1 MALREWLRSGL
12 TTKANLRFAILP
24 THAGTKES
32 QLQVAGL
39 QHGSCIKSIG
49 KPYCKSSFRKV
60 WLHACSSLCAIER
73 AVKSHWFQKCF
84 ADPRN
89 QQTRT
94 IPSVVRAL

>member
-1 MALREWLRSGL
+1 MALRERLRSGL

-49 KPYCKSSFRKV
+49 KP
-60 WLHACSSLCAIER
+60 
-73 AVKSHWFQKCF
+73 
-84 ADPRN
+84 
-89 QQTRT
+89 
-94 IPSVVRAL
+94 